1 MSKTQTRVKTL
12 RKTLRQKIHHAE
24 ILLKCSNPNHI
35 NDYSDCVLLKDK
47 VFSSFKLVLSI
58 YVKQVYE
65 NKDVNSIDSCCVS
78 ASAIVKDG
86 EINKFRK
93 QLKELNYSIG
103 GKNKKQKVNHVK
115 LLVSQDW

>member
-1 MSKTQTRVKTL
+1 MSKAQTCVKTSP
-12 RKTLRQKIHHAE
+12 RQKIHRAE

-35 NDYSDCVLLKDK
+35 NDISDCVLLKDK
-47 VFSSFKLVLSI
+47 IFSSFKCVLTI

-65 NKDVNSIDSCCVS
+65 NKDVNSIDSCCIS
-78 ASAIVKDG
+78 AAAIVKDG

-93 QLKELNYSIG
+93 QLKELNYSIN

-115 LLVSQDW
+115 LFVCQD